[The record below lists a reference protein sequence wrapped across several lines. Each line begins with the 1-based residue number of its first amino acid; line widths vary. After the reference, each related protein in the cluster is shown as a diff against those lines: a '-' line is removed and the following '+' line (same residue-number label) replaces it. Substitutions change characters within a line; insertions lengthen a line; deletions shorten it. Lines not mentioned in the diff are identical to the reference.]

1 MAAQLSSK
9 TSFLNLIKE
18 RNQKYVSN
26 TRVNAEIAW
35 KIRLLMQRRE
45 RDDCR
50 LINILISQSRIM
62 FEMDCSAADL
72 EHITD
77 YVSRNAKWPCH
88 FEIGDRLA
96 YNAKYQ
102 RRDGKVITIRVR
114 KIVKLRED
122 KEKETDDGHEDA
134 AQQC

>member
-26 TRVNAEIAW
+26 TRVDAEIAW
-35 KIRLLMQRRE
+35 KIRLLMQRME

-62 FEMDCSAADL
+62 FELDCSAKAL
-72 EHITD
+72 EHIAD
-77 YVSRNAKWPCH
+77 FVSKNAKWPCM
-88 FEIGDRLA
+88 FEMTDGLA

-102 RRDGKVITIRVR
+102 RRDGKIVTIRLR
-114 KIVKLRED
+114 RIKEVKH
-122 KEKETDDGHEDA
+122 GHADV
-134 AQQC
+134 AQQY

>member
-1 MAAQLSSK
+1 MAARLSSK
-9 TSFLNLIKE
+9 TSFLNLINE
-18 RNQKYVSN
+18 RNRKYVSN

-62 FEMDCSAADL
+62 FEMDCSAKAL
-72 EHITD
+72 EHIAD
-77 YVSRNAKWPCH
+77 FVSKNAKWPCM
-88 FEIGDRLA
+88 FEMTDGLA

-102 RRDGKVITIRVR
+102 RRDGKIVTIRLR
-114 KIVKLRED
+114 RIKEVKH
-122 KEKETDDGHEDA
+122 GHA
-134 AQQC
+134 NVAQQC